1 MEPDTFNREPIA
13 KTMCEYIVKTD
24 ADIISPL
31 ILDGAWGC
39 GKTTHAKRMQECL
52 QRDYSE
58 EVKCIY
64 WNAASSDYALEPLPM
79 LAAALYKHI
88 NSRKSKEFGRKALTL
103 CYGGVKSIVSQLVE
117 SHIGINVPHV
127 IENAVANAAEKNHQ
141 IALEQ
146 QFSAFLKDVGKESLR
161 IEAANSLIQLAKVK
175 HKELI
180 IIIDELDRCRPNF
193 ALKLIEDIKHLFDES
208 GCKFILVMNKESIY
222 SAIMHL
228 YGLNPEEAVRYIT
241 KYIKMEFQ
249 LPRNVIDNSHQ
260 ESELC
265 TVLYFYDLLEKGT
278 KRSWRTN
285 NQLRL
290 LILYLIQL
298 KSLQLR
304 DIKKLV
310 DTIRFIQSS
319 ITEYT
324 VEWTEYIE
332 TLICFLAYMLS
343 FEHGLTMRVLAGDI
357 SADELMCT
365 IEGEKYTPNS
375 IMIYNQEFK
384 SYLRYSLQCFI
395 SRNNAKKLKELENE
409 NERNKSFPWS
419 VIVTGG
425 EVMEIWLKYATF
437 VR

>member
-1 MEPDTFNREPIA
+1 
-13 KTMCEYIVKTD
+13 MCEYIVKTD

-64 WNAASSDYALEPLPM
+64 WNAASSDYASDPLPM
-79 LAAALYKHI
+79 FAAALYQYTPQDNK
-88 NSRKSKEFGRKALTL
+88 RDYRQKALTICSGL
-103 CYGGVKSIVSQLVE
+103 VFGSIWYGICHFLKSIVFFDVKGFLSDVK
-117 SHIGINVPHV
+117 
-127 IENAVANAAEKNHQ
+127 NASSFFDFRSK
-141 IALEQ
+141 IKK
-146 QFSAFLKDVGKESLR
+146 QFSSFLESRSDEKLR
-161 IEAANSLIQLAKVK
+161 IDAARSLIQLVK
-175 HKELI
+175 NKKTQDLI
-180 IIIDELDRCRPNF
+180 IIIDELDRCRPDF
-193 ALKLIEDIKHLFDES
+193 ALKMIESIKHLFGES
-208 GCKFILVMNKESIY
+208 GCKFILVMNKKSIY

-228 YGLNPEEAVRYIT
+228 YGLTQEEAVRYIT

-249 LPRNVIDNSHQ
+249 LPRNVIDNSHH